1 MPLTVTPNHSKKD
14 LEIIL
19 KALPEPNVVVISAY
33 PTDSKSSP
41 YVEEILNEIE
51 RHYKPHLLMYDRS
64 CRIEICVE
72 LKNPSKKAILDF
84 YESSPAYFQKAVWYH
99 KYDNIKSLSVL
110 ILTPTSFKLSYI
122 NSTPAYLPALSKAVE
137 KTKMNLDVKTEIN
150 GLKART

>member
-1 MPLTVTPNHSKKD
+1 MPLTVTPNHLKKD

-41 YVEEILNEIE
+41 YIEGILNEIE
-51 RHYKPHLLMYDRS
+51 RHYKPHLLMYDRN

-99 KYDNIKSLSVL
+99 KYDNLKSLSIL
-110 ILTPTSFKLSYI
+110 ILTPTSFKLLYM
-122 NSTPAYLPALSKAVE
+122 NSTPAYLPTLSKAVE
-137 KTKMNLDVKTEIN
+137 KTKMRLDVKTEIN
-150 GLKART
+150 NLKART

>member
-33 PTDSKSSP
+33 PTYSESSP
-41 YVEEILNEIE
+41 YVEGILNEIE
-51 RHYKPHLLMYDRS
+51 RHYKPHLLMYDL

-99 KYDNIKSLSVL
+99 KYDNLKSLSVL
-110 ILTPTSFKLSYI
+110 ILTPTSFNLSYM
-122 NSTPAYLPALSKAVE
+122 NSTPAYLPALSKTVE
-137 KTKMNLDVKTEIN
+137 KTKMKLDVKTEIN